1 LSGGGLQ
8 GDGLTE
14 GNSGWAEVCRDEI
27 SGMRW
32 LADGSPATLGQA
44 LRVVAPQLSRYP
56 VVMPKLVGRDDPLW
70 HASSAVLGEQFVAK
84 FAWSR
89 PAALRI
95 AHEIGVLTALARE
108 PDVPFLPEV
117 VVSSTDPLLLVT
129 KRVAGATL
137 FEVVNSID
145 RDRAGSQLAQF
156 LAALHW
162 PTTRARVE
170 AAIGRIPEAHQGP
183 QHPTSTQVL
192 RDRFGAW
199 VRPQQ
204 QLTVRRWCNWADA
217 VLAVPGPTVLV
228 HADLHGDNQVWNY
241 DELRVVV
248 DFETVSAAEP
258 EYDLRGLSGTGPG
271 VELLMAT
278 MRHYQRIT
286 GHQLSADRVMAWH
299 LRTALGD
306 ALWRSEAGIALPDHR
321 TPTAWVHDLSNR
333 FNQLHIDPEA
343 PAASSKHR

>member
-1 LSGGGLQ
+1 MSG
-8 GDGLTE
+8 
-14 GNSGWAEVCRDEI
+14 V
-27 SGMRW
+27 RW

-44 LRVVAPQLSRYP
+44 LRVVAPELSRYP
-56 VVMPKLVGRDDPLW
+56 IVMPKLVGRDAPLW

-108 PDVPFLPEV
+108 PEVPFLPEV

-129 KRVAGATL
+129 RRVAGAAL

-156 LAALHW
+156 LAALHR
-162 PTTRARVE
+162 PATCARVE
-170 AAIGRIPEAHQGP
+170 AAVGRLPEAHQGP
-183 QHPTSTQVL
+183 QHPTSTRVL
-192 RDRFGAW
+192 RDRFGTW

-204 QLTVRRWCNWADA
+204 QSTVRRWCDWADA
-217 VLAVPGPTVLV
+217 ALAVPRPTVLV
-228 HADLHGDNQVWNY
+228 HADLHGDNQVWNH
-241 DELRVVV
+241 DELRLVV
-248 DFETVSAAEP
+248 DFETASAAES
-258 EYDLRGLSGTGPG
+258 EYDLRGFPGTGPG
-271 VELLMAT
+271 VELLTAT

-286 GHQLSADRVMAWH
+286 GHRLAVDRVMAWH

-321 TPTAWVHDLSNR
+321 TPTAWIHDLSTR
-333 FNQLHIDPEA
+333 FNELGIDPETR
-343 PAASSKHR
+343 ASRQP